1 MGTAKARAPLGPIYL
16 FDVAARQA
24 QWLSVRQAAIAG
36 NVANA
41 NTPGYQAMDVEPFSD
56 VLDKTQL
63 AMAGAAPGHLGAS
76 ALGTRP
82 GDLAKA
88 ETWDTVHSGNS
99 VALEEEMIKAGEVNR
114 GFALNTAIVQ
124 AFHRMLIM
132 SVKG

>member
-1 MGTAKARAPLGPIYL
+1 VRTSLGPIYL

-41 NTPGYQAMDVEPFSD
+41 NTPGYAAMDVEPFSD
-56 VLDKTQL
+56 VMDKTQL
-63 AMAGAAPGHLGAS
+63 AMAGSNPAHLGLS
-76 ALGTRP
+76 GSSLRP
-82 GDLAKA
+82 GDLAEAK
-88 ETWDTVHSGNS
+88 TWDTVHSGNS
-99 VALEEEMIKAGEVNR
+99 VALEQEMIKAGEVNR

-124 AFHRMLIM
+124 SFHRMLLM